1 MSAGSESRPERNDS
15 PAGHVLSSVCLSVVS
30 HNQGQLVAQLF
41 GDVLHCG
48 AMEHIE
54 KLVLT
59 TNVPE
64 AGLSLPPIQRL
75 LVHENPSPKGFAA
88 NHNSAFSACQ
98 QAYFCI
104 ANPDIQLPANPFP
117 DLMAYLD
124 NHPEVALLAPSVFN
138 PQGLPEDNA
147 RRFPTPWGL
156 VRKAFGLDDGRYT
169 GSAGAPFTVDW
180 VAGMFLLVRADAFR
194 DVGGFDE
201 RFFLYYEDVDLCARL
216 WGAGWKVMVHPG
228 VKVIHDARR
237 ASRRDPRH
245 MRWHAASLLRY
256 LAKHWLRL
264 PGNA

>member
-1 MSAGSESRPERNDS
+1 MIAGSESLAEINDS
-15 PAGHVLSSVCLSVVS
+15 PEGHISRPVCLSVVS
-30 HNQGQLVAQLF
+30 HNQGELVTQLF
-41 GDVLHCG
+41 ADVIRCG

-59 TNVPE
+59 RNVPE
-64 AGLSLPPIQRL
+64 SRLSLPPIRRL

-88 NHNSAFSACQ
+88 NHNSAFGVCQ

-104 ANPDIQLPANPFP
+104 ANPDIHLPGNPFP
-117 DLMAYLD
+117 DLVAYLD
-124 NHPEVALLAPSVFN
+124 NHPEVALVAPTVFN

-156 VRKAFGLDDGRYT
+156 GRKALGLDDGRYT
-169 GSAGAPFTVDW
+169 GSGEDPFTVDW
-180 VAGMFLLVRADAFR
+180 VAGMFLLIRADAFR
-194 DVGGFDE
+194 DIGGFDE

-228 VKVIHDARR
+228 VKVVHDARR
-237 ASRRDPRH
+237 ASRRNLRH

-256 LAKHWLRL
+256 LATHWLRL
-264 PGNA
+264 PGKA